1 MKRRAFIQS
10 AWGLGGLATGLAHST
25 PAVPAVT
32 PAPLIWRETHFTG
45 LGTLLSIRAAHT
57 HIATLDA
64 ALAAARQTVE
74 RIEDQMSLFRPDS
87 AISRLNREGQ
97 LREPE
102 PELLGLLQRSQQIA
116 RRSRGAFDITVQPLW
131 QLYAQAQ
138 AQGRVPSAHEVQ
150 AARQR
155 VGWQQLHITPERVAF
170 ARPGMGIT
178 LNGIAQ
184 GHAAHRVREVL
195 QAHGIAHALVNT
207 GEWAAL
213 GQSPAGQAWV
223 LGVANPRAP
232 TPAAPRQAPKIA
244 TPLAARL
251 ALQGRCLATSAD
263 DQCAFTADR
272 QHHHIFNPHTG
283 YSPQDI
289 ASVTVAAPDCAMAD
303 ALTKVLFVA
312 GYAEALHVAKAWGVA
327 ALVVNKTGEWKAS
340 KTWTR
345 VAV

>member
-25 PAVPAVT
+25 PTVPAVT

-97 LREPE
+97 LRQPE

-131 QLYAQAQ
+131 QLYARAQ
-138 AQGRVPSAHEVQ
+138 AQGRVPSAREVQ

-184 GHAAHRVREVL
+184 GHAADRVREVL

-213 GQSPAGQAWV
+213 GQSPAGQDWV
-223 LGVANPRAP
+223 LGVANPRQA
-232 TPAAPRQAPKIA
+232 TTAAQQPS
-244 TPLAARL
+244 PLAARL

-283 YSPQDI
+283 MSPPDL
-289 ASVTVAAPDCAMAD
+289 ASVTVAATDCTLAD

-312 GYAEALHVAKAWGVA
+312 GYQRALTVAQAWQTD
-327 ALVVNKTGEWKAS
+327 ALLIHKTGQLQAS
-340 KTWTR
+340 PGLQR
-345 VAV
+345 LAV